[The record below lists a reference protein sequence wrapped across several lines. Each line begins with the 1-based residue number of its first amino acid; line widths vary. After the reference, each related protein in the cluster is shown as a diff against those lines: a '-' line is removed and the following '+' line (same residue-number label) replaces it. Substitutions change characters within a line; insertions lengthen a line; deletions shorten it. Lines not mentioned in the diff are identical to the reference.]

1 MKNEYNNNYVITI
14 GREYGSGGREIG
26 KKIAETLNI
35 AFYDKELITI
45 AAKASG
51 LSPELF
57 DSVDEKST
65 SKLAYALTPEASF
78 CGIPFGGYFS
88 NDLLFN
94 LQSEAMINLVKQESC
109 VIVGRCADFVLRDN
123 PRCINIFI
131 HSPMQNRIRQV
142 MEREKCSKQE
152 AIEKIQKIDKKRTSY
167 YNYYT
172 RKEWGK
178 SSSYH
183 FSIDS
188 SLFGLSNTADLIKT
202 LVTRKLC
209 I

>member
-1 MKNEYNNNYVITI
+1 MKNEQNNNYVITI
-14 GREYGSGGREIG
+14 GREYGSGGHEIG
-26 KKIAETLNI
+26 KKVATILNI
-35 AFYDKELITI
+35 AFYDKELITV

-57 DSVDEKST
+57 DAVDEKAT

-109 VIVGRCADFVLRDN
+109 VIVGRCADFVLRHN

-131 HSPMQNRIRQV
+131 HSPMQNRIKRI
-142 MEREKCSKQE
+142 MEREKSNEQD
-152 AIEKIQKIDKKRTSY
+152 AIEKIQKTDKKRTTY

-178 SSSYH
+178 AASYH

-188 SLFGLSNTADLIKT
+188 SLFGINDTAYLIKS
-202 LVTRKLC
+202 LATRKLC
-209 I
+209 L